1 MRRFYEQVEV
11 RQDGAYHLVTL
22 DNRPLKTPLKTILQ
36 LPNRQLADHIAQE
49 WMMVDIKIIPDQMP
63 FFSLAVTVIDRVATQ
78 RDELSEQMQQYVMND
93 LICYRESVD
102 TKLQEHQNKNWNPW
116 LLWAK
121 AEFNFDLELAT
132 GVMPINQKQM
142 NAKLLKQIL
151 SQMNIWVFTCFVQ
164 AATLTGS
171 TILALAF
178 IQKQLNS
185 DALFSLSLLDEFYQ
199 SEKWGEDKEAYEKR
213 NAIKKEIHDLADF
226 LRVVEQ

>member
-116 LLWAK
+116 LLWAE

-199 SEKWGEDKEAYEKR
+199 SEKWGEDKEASEKR